1 MARALT
7 LLLHIPL
14 LQNRTYIKFMQKPI
28 RVLLVGFA
36 CGNYT
41 PREVH
46 KRSGKKFGEGIVAER
61 KDGFLIVQFE
71 KVVGRK

>member
-1 MARALT
+1 
-7 LLLHIPL
+7 
-14 LQNRTYIKFMQKPI
+14 MQKPI